1 MGQDA
6 TSESIISRGLGFVD
20 KMIELAEGDS
30 KTVSVEGNDKY
41 VTDSTGETKDGADVI
56 LEIVVPASVTN
67 ELSAVDCQTL
77 LNKPDIIAIYGS
89 NQHSGDAMVT
99 GDENLN
105 KFGTG
110 DDQVIGIAFDSGK
123 VIKDAV
129 KNGKFIGAITQ
140 APVAMGEAV
149 VQLCVNAANGEEVA
163 DVDTGCQWYTAEN
176 MDSEEISQNLYD

>member
-1 MGQDA
+1 
-6 TSESIISRGLGFVD
+6 
-20 KMIELAEGDS
+20 
-30 KTVSVEGNDKY
+30 
-41 VTDSTGETKDGADVI
+41 
-56 LEIVVPASVTN
+56 
-67 ELSAVDCQTL
+67 
-77 LNKPDIIAIYGS
+77 
-89 NQHSGDAMVT
+89 MVT